1 MRRALRGSAAVSREQ
16 GARSRER
23 MRLRMGKTGRRDR
36 TKGGVAIRKV
46 EGIP

>member
-23 MRLRMGKTGRRDR
+23 MRLRMEKRGAET
-36 TKGGVAIRKV
+36 AQLAAFLS
-46 EGIP
+46 E